1 MSISEFSLF
10 DEPPKK
16 ENQMNEIKLQTK
28 QKLNFDNI
36 SDVFSFSKKNDIPT
50 KSTTPNDNTDINSPI
65 LFNSENI
72 KEVSHFT
79 LNESEPK
86 LLNRKID
93 FCKEAQIPM
102 ELENLDESG
111 NSSSL
116 CVSGKKEK
124 NNKID
129 EDDNL
134 KSDKKMSDN
143 EQDEEEK
150 EFKYIRRESKNSF
163 CFQVAKFD
171 EDYVIIK
178 TLCEGEM
185 V

>member
-65 LFNSENI
+65 LFNSKNI

-102 ELENLDESG
+102 ELENLDESE

-116 CVSGKKEK
+116 CVSGKKIENTEIINKLKNKLSNLESQIPLIQKEK
-124 NNKID
+124 NNLELWI
-129 EDDNL
+129 
-134 KSDKKMSDN
+134 SY
-143 EQDEEEK
+143 
-150 EFKYIRRESKNSF
+150 F
-163 CFQVAKFD
+163 
-171 EDYVIIK
+171 
-178 TLCEGEM
+178 
-185 V
+185 

>member
-1 MSISEFSLF
+1 
-10 DEPPKK
+10 
-16 ENQMNEIKLQTK
+16 MNEIKLQTK

-36 SDVFSFSKKNDIPT
+36 SEVFSFSKKNDIPT

-102 ELENLDESG
+102 ELENLDESE

-134 KSDKKMSDN
+134 KSDTKMSDG

-150 EFKYIRRESKNSF
+150 EFRYIRRESKNSF
-163 CFQVAKFD
+163 CFHLLNLM
-171 EDYVIIK
+171 K
-178 TLCEGEM
+178 TM
-185 V
+185 